1 MGSGA
6 STQLAEQVK
15 GASDEELKAACAGL
29 SAESRAKITEAFKL
43 SPRAPALSVVECDLT
58 ISTKETAPIA
68 GQVPGTSGLRKK
80 TKQFMEG
87 NYLAN
92 YVQSVLNTLADEGV
106 QVDGGTLV
114 VSGDGRYWNPEAIQI
129 IIKMAFAA
137 GVSTVWCGTGG
148 LLSTPAT
155 SAVIRDRK
163 PRAGVAKPFGG
174 FICSASH
181 NPGGIDDDFGI
192 KYNCENGGPAPEK
205 ATNKMVEWT
214 AKITELKSCDAI
226 PTLDLS
232 KPCIYKI
239 GTKTVEVFDCVE
251 DHLASLRKCFDFD
264 AIKKLIAREDFTLT
278 YDCMSGVQG
287 PYAKGIVEGVLG
299 SSAGSCKNADPKP
312 DFGGPESAWHGHAD
326 PNLTYAVE
334 LVAEMGLNKE
344 GNKVDTGKPIPSFG
358 AAADGDADR
367 NMILGSQFFISPSDS
382 LAMIVANSDL
392 IPQFKG
398 GLKGCARSMPT
409 SGALDIVAKEKGLPF
424 FEVPTGWKFFGN
436 LMDSGTSYFPD
447 KSVYTPFICGEES
460 FGTGADHVRE
470 KDGLWAVLAWLNILA
485 KKTESAGKLV
495 SVEDVAM
502 EHWKQFGRNY
512 YARYDYEGVDKPKA
526 EEMMKMMADKAG
538 TLVGQEFGG
547 MKVKINDMFEY
558 TDPVDGSV
566 SKNQGIRFIF
576 EDASRIIFRL
586 SGTGVAGATVRVY
599 LEKYEAKDGNLTQ
612 HQFEVVKPLA
622 DVAFQLSDLKTY
634 TGRDS
639 PSVIT

>member
-1 MGSGA
+1 M
-6 STQLAEQVK
+6 VK
-15 GASDEELKAACAGL
+15 
-29 SAESRAKITEAFKL
+29 I
-43 SPRAPALSVVECDLT
+43 ECDMAVE
-58 ISTKETAPIA
+58 TKTTAPID
-68 GQVPGTSGLRKK
+68 GQKPGTSGLRKK
-80 TKQFMEG
+80 TKVFMGE

-92 YVQSVLNTLADEGV
+92 YVQSVFNTLVESGV
-106 QVDGGTLV
+106 KVEGGTLV
-114 VSGDGRYWNPEAIQI
+114 VSGDGRFWNPEAIQI

-137 GVSTVWCGTGG
+137 GVGRVWCGTGG

-155 SAVIRDRK
+155 SAVIRCRGK
-163 PRAGVAKPFGG
+163 GMEPFGG

-181 NPGGIDDDFGI
+181 NPGGENEDFGI

-205 ATNKMVEWT
+205 MTDKMVEWT
-214 AKITELKSCDAI
+214 GKVTELKFCSKI
-226 PTLDLS
+226 PDLDLS
-232 KPCIYKI
+232 KPETFELPD
-239 GTKTVEVFDCVE
+239 GRSVEVFDCVE
-251 DHLASLRKCFDFD
+251 DHLNLLKKCFDFD
-264 AIKKLIAREDFTLT
+264 SIKALVAHPDFSMT
-278 YDCMSGVQG
+278 YDSMCGVQG
-287 PYAKGIVEGVLG
+287 PYATKILEGELG
-299 SSAGSCKNADPKP
+299 AAPGTCKNATPRP

-334 LVAEMGLNKE
+334 LVADMGLNKE
-344 GNKVDTGKPIPSFG
+344 GLKIETGKPIPKFG

-392 IPQFKG
+392 IPQFKD

-409 SGALDIVAKEKGLPF
+409 SGALDIVAKKRKIEC

-447 KSVYTPFICGEES
+447 KQTYTPFICGEES

-470 KDGLWAVLAWLNILA
+470 KDGMWAVLAWLQILA
-485 KKTESAGKLV
+485 KKTEQAGKLV
-495 SVEDVAM
+495 TPEDVAM
-502 EHWKQFGRNY
+502 AHWKEYGRNY

-538 TLVGQEFGG
+538 SLVGQEFGG
-547 MKVKINDMFEY
+547 LKMKVNDMFEY
-558 TDPVDGSV
+558 NDPVDGSV

-576 EDASRIIFRL
+576 EDGSRIIFRL
-586 SGTGVAGATVRVY
+586 SGTGVAGATVRLY
-599 LEKYEAKDGNLTQ
+599 LEKYEAPDGNLTQ

-622 DVAFQLSDLKTY
+622 AIALELSQLVSY

-639 PSVIT
+639 PTVIT